1 MELQSRDARDASSG
15 QGMQGMQ
22 VRNQC
27 VEALSASLHVHA
39 ARLTLVQR
47 VGGTW
52 RAAWAGCARACQAGG
67 GGWSGNGAPG
77 SRCLSARGVAR
88 LPRASAALRLYLYQR
103 ATKLGHWCKLGH
115 SCCVAQTVL
124 LASLHTASLHTT
136 SPPACHTSGR
146 WQGEQAKK
154 NGNQSLKA
162 CQHAPVNGMAGQP
175 SARQSPS
182 VQTKTTSRS
191 ICSTLGCRK

>member
-1 MELQSRDARDASSG
+1 MCGGAQCVSARARCTTHTCAAGGWHVAGGLGRVRTRMSSG
-15 QGMQGMQ
+15 WWGLEREWGSWLK
-22 VRNQC
+22 VSVCSRC
-27 VEALSASLHVHA
+27 
-39 ARLTLVQR
+39 
-47 VGGTW
+47 
-52 RAAWAGCARACQAGG
+52 
-67 GGWSGNGAPG
+67 GAPAT
-77 SRCLSARGVAR
+77 CVT
-88 LPRASAALRLYLYQR
+88 SAALRLYLYQR

>member
-1 MELQSRDARDASSG
+1 MQVAVKGCKGCKGCKCAINVWRRSVRLCTCTLHDSHLCSGWLARGGRLG
-15 QGMQGMQ
+15 QGAHAHVKRVVGVGAGMGLLAQG
-22 VRNQC
+22 VC
-27 VEALSASLHVHA
+27 LLEV
-39 ARLTLVQR
+39 
-47 VGGTW
+47 W
-52 RAAWAGCARACQAGG
+52 RACHVQT
-67 GGWSGNGAPG
+67 
-77 SRCLSARGVAR
+77 
-88 LPRASAALRLYLYQR
+88 SAALRLYLYQR